1 MLLCE
6 RSSWLHYSPFCQIK
20 GVALYI
26 FNYSVKDFNLYA
38 SIIVHSFRKE
48 GSGVT
53 VQTFRGKTS
62 VRGTKIW
69 QISRGRGIGRGSIQR
84 MINLSF
90 TMYITID
97 IYLNA
102 YMYNLDSTCQQK
114 LQIPPRNR
122 DVALIMYSWAAPVN
136 KHVLLH
142 DSSTPQRTM
151 RAAVPRSF

>member
-1 MLLCE
+1 M
-6 RSSWLHYSPFCQIK
+6 
-20 GVALYI
+20 YI
-26 FNYSVKDFNLYA
+26 HSGRRGRVSRFKPSEEKNTSKHLYA
-38 SIIVHSFRKE
+38 GQKSDKYQ
-48 GSGVT
+48 GG
-53 VQTFRGKTS
+53 G
-62 VRGTKIW
+62 
-69 QISRGRGIGRGSIQR
+69 GIGRGSIQR